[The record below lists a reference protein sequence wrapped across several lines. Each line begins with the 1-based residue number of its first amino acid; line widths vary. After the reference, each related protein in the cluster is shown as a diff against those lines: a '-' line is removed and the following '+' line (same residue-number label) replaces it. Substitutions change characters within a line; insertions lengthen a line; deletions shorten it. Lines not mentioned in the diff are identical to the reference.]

1 MPAISDTLAPVD
13 GETEIKALLGR
24 HGLSGAAAAVAFF
37 SFADPARSFIGAH
50 DPDGRITPLIE
61 FLPLPV
67 RGGDLLEAIGAIDEN
82 APRLVANYQAAFPE
96 IITRVRA
103 FGADLEPATTE
114 SLRWLLSAC
123 SLVLWL
129 EEADVARAL
138 APSPGGV
145 KADTVVIEQDGR
157 YMFDGRRLLRSLMS
171 YRLADVPNHVL
182 ARSVFESLGGF
193 TADAIRR
200 LLRDW
205 KADAVV
211 CAGDLFAR
219 NKILRERARASMLRL
234 RVPVYLAPE
243 GDG

>member
-1 MPAISDTLAPVD
+1 MPAINNTRTPAD

-24 HGLSGAAAAVAFF
+24 HGRSGAATAVAFL

-67 RGGDLLEAIGAIDEN
+67 RGGDLLDAIGAIDEN
-82 APRLVANYQAAFPE
+82 APRLVANYRAAFPE
-96 IITRVRA
+96 IITRVRT
-103 FGADLEPATTE
+103 FGTDLEPTTTE

-129 EEADVARAL
+129 EEADIARAL

-145 KADTVVIEQDGR
+145 KADTAVIEQDGR
-157 YMFDGRRLLRSLMS
+157 YLFDGRRLLRSLMS

-182 ARSVFESLGGF
+182 ARSVFESLGDF

-200 LLRDW
+200 LLREW
-205 KADAVV
+205 KADAVI

-219 NKILRERARASMLRL
+219 NTILRERARKGMLRL
-234 RVPVYLAPE
+234 RVPVYFPLA

>member
-1 MPAISDTLAPVD
+1 MPAVSDALTPAD
-13 GETEIKALLGR
+13 GETEIKTLLGR
-24 HGLSGAAAAVAFF
+24 HGRSGAAAAAAFF

-67 RGGDLLEAIGAIDEN
+67 RGGDLLDAIGSIDEN
-82 APRLVANYQAAFPE
+82 APRLMANYQAAFPE

-103 FGADLEPATTE
+103 FGTDLEPASSE
-114 SLRWLLSAC
+114 SLRWLFSAC

-129 EEADVARAL
+129 EEADAARAL

-157 YMFDGRRLLRSLMS
+157 YLFDGRRLLRSLMS

-205 KADAVV
+205 QADAVI

-219 NKILRERARASMLRL
+219 NKILRERARAGMLRL
-234 RVPVYLAPE
+234 RVPVHFPPAE
-243 GDG
+243 GG

>member
-1 MPAISDTLAPVD
+1 MPAITETLTPVD

-24 HGLSGAAAAVAFF
+24 HGRSGAAVAVAFF

-67 RGGDLLEAIGAIDEN
+67 RGGDLLEAIASIDEN
-82 APRLVANYQAAFPE
+82 GPRLVANYRAAFPE
-96 IITRVRA
+96 IITRLCA
-103 FGADLEPATTE
+103 FGADLEPAATE
-114 SLRWLLSAC
+114 SLRWLFSAC

-157 YMFDGRRLLRSLMS
+157 YLFDGRRLLRSLMS
-171 YRLADVPNHVL
+171 YRLADVPAHVL
-182 ARSVFESLGGF
+182 ARSVFESLGDF

-205 KADAVV
+205 KADAVI

-219 NKILRERARASMLRL
+219 NTILRERARKGMLRL
-234 RVPVYLAPE
+234 RVPVHFPPA
-243 GDG
+243 GGG